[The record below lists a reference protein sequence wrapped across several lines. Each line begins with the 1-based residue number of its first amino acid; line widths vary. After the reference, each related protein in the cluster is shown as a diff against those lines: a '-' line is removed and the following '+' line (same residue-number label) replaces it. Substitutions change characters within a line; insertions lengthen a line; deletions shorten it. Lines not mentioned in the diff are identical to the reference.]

1 MSVRDTRLVAELEAM
16 KLFGS
21 DVMRW
26 ETIGNNLL
34 PDRYHFHYD
43 LASVSSIDAKGNVVT
58 ERRMWTVELVMPANY
73 PWGKPEV
80 RFVGNH
86 IWHPNVWVGGD
97 ICIEDRYHAGIGIPL
112 DSLCEHIGQII
123 AYQKYNLNSPAN
135 GDQRLRMWILTHG
148 EQSLPTD
155 TRDIRRPRI
164 VLGST
169 QNLSAPPSRI
179 KFGS

>member
-1 MSVRDTRLVAELEAM
+1 
-16 KLFGS
+16 
-21 DVMRW
+21 
-26 ETIGNNLL
+26 
-34 PDRYHFHYD
+34 
-43 LASVSSIDAKGNVVT
+43 
-58 ERRMWTVELVMPANY
+58 MPANY
-73 PWGKPEV
+73 PWGKPQV
-80 RFVGNH
+80 SFVGNR
-86 IWHPNVWVGGD
+86 IWHPNVWVNGD
-97 ICIEDRYHAGIGIPL
+97 ICIEDRYQAGIGIPL

-148 EQSLPTD
+148 EEALPTD

-169 QNLSAPPSRI
+169 QNPSTPPSRI